1 MNQRIKGKT
10 IFITGASS
18 GLGEQ
23 IAYKCAESGAN
34 LILAARRY
42 DKLIK
47 LKDELID
54 KYKVE
59 VAIYQ
64 LDVGNL
70 LEAEKMLE
78 QIIQEVGTVDILVNN
93 AGFGKF
99 KYVVDTSIEEAEVM
113 FRVNV
118 LGLIAI
124 TKKILPIMIK
134 QGSGHIINIAS
145 QAGKLATPKS
155 SIYAASKGAVI
166 KFSDSLRLEVE
177 KNHIYVTT
185 VNPGPIRTNF
195 FEIADATGK
204 YLDNVGRWVLN
215 PEKLAEKIVK
225 RMLTR
230 TREINLPI
238 CMNIGS
244 KIHALFPSLVE
255 KLARNAFNKK

>member
-59 VAIYQ
+59 VVIYQ

-70 LEAEKMLE
+70 LEAEKIVE
-78 QIIQEVGTVDILVNN
+78 QIIQEVGTIDILVNN

-99 KYVVDTSIEEAEVM
+99 KNVVDTSIEEAEVM

-185 VNPGPIRTNF
+185 VNPG
-195 FEIADATGK
+195 
-204 YLDNVGRWVLN
+204 
-215 PEKLAEKIVK
+215 
-225 RMLTR
+225 
-230 TREINLPI
+230 
-238 CMNIGS
+238 
-244 KIHALFPSLVE
+244 
-255 KLARNAFNKK
+255 